1 MNSENQLEEQKPQV
15 QANEEVPEEAKQSMT
30 CGICYDD
37 SNPTREIH
45 EGCSASFCTSCILN
59 HSITYCQSNSYQV
72 KLTNSI
78 QCPVDACGRAVPI
91 PDILLILPPPETETL
106 TETLIKFYSNHT
118 DDILTCPNTTCKYA
132 GYLAPDHTGCQRPF
146 ICEVCEI
153 EFAHPIVQ
161 QNQSSSKF
169 KEFLSQLSKA
179 FTTKKC
185 PHCNAPITKIAG
197 CSSMICGNC
206 RRHFNWLAVSYPGWR
221 VVWLVVL
228 AIGLILCG
236 IYRREVWNFLVTH
249 KQGILSFFKELSKA
263 IIAIIVMTLQVQ
275 YHALVL
281 VHCYRR
287 CSMVGVVV
295 FSVPEILEYVLYKIF
310 PGMMWELFKY
320 MAMEIGIFIAF
331 WILFY
336 AVILVFLL
344 CDFLAR
350 RIRNRRRGKEM
361 EATLIEIQ
369 HQRADLESA

>member
-1 MNSENQLEEQKPQV
+1 MYFL
-15 QANEEVPEEAKQSMT
+15 
-30 CGICYDD
+30 Y
-37 SNPTREIH
+37 
-45 EGCSASFCTSCILN
+45 LN
-59 HSITYCQSNSYQV
+59 HSTIYCQSNSYQV

-78 QCPVDACGRAVPI
+78 QCPVGACGRAVPI

-236 IYRREVWNFLVTH
+236 IYRREVRSFVVEHKEEIISFGIDLLKEIVAFWLLIAQIQYQVLMIYVATRKCMIGVILFFGPFL
-249 KQGILSFFKELSKA
+249 
-263 IIAIIVMTLQVQ
+263 
-275 YHALVL
+275 
-281 VHCYRR
+281 
-287 CSMVGVVV
+287 
-295 FSVPEILEYVLYKIF
+295 LEYVLYQFFPETMGDIYMRMVTDACILTVLWIF
-310 PGMMWELFKY
+310 
-320 MAMEIGIFIAF
+320 
-331 WILFY
+331 
-336 AVILVFLL
+336 VFLCVVL
-344 CDFLAR
+344 VASIER
-350 RIRNRRRGKEM
+350 WRVRGRNLVAVPLV
-361 EATLIEIQ
+361 EA
-369 HQRADLESA
+369 LEPGHAELELV